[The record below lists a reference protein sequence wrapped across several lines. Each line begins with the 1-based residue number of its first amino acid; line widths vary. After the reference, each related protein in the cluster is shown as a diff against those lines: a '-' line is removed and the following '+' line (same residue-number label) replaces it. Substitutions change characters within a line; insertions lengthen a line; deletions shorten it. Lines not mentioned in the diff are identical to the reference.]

1 MRRVLVLAYY
11 FPPLG
16 GVGAQRT
23 VKFLKY
29 LAAFGYEATVVTG
42 PAETALDWAPYDV
55 ALERDVPKSAQVVRI
70 GTSAPPRG
78 PTAKRLGRVLGRSTA
93 FETWWRRE
101 AVAAAR
107 EVRSEA
113 DLIYAS
119 MSPFSTALA
128 AQDIASVA
136 RIPWVA
142 DLRDPWALDDW
153 AVYPTGLHR
162 RLDARRMRAA
172 LANAA
177 AIVMNTREAA
187 RALLRSFPELE
198 PSLVATIPNGWDRD
212 DFAGPAPSR
221 DDDAFR
227 IVYTGYS
234 HAAGGRRHRRLRAPW
249 RLLGGSTPGID
260 VLARS
265 HVPLEEALRRVRQ
278 PGRRIELHVAGPA
291 LLDAAGSLV
300 VDHGYLPH
308 GEAVALMRSADLL
321 YLAMHGLPHGVRT
334 ATVPGKTYEYLAAG
348 RPILAALPDG
358 DARDLLAGL
367 PNVRLCEPG
376 DVDCLARGVAA
387 ARAGELAGAPPAEL
401 VERFER
407 RELTRRLAEVFDRV
421 LARQEAPATRREV
434 APRT

>member
-78 PTAKRLGRVLGRSTA
+78 PTAKRLGRVLGRPTA

-212 DFAGPAPSR
+212 DFRLPERRR
-221 DDDAFR
+221 DGALR
-227 IVYTGYS
+227 IVFTGWS
-234 HAAGGRRHRRLRAPW
+234 HAETGRRHREQRTW
-249 RLLGGSTPGID
+249 RSLLGGATRGLDP
-260 VLARS
+260 LARS
-265 HVPLEEALRRVRQ
+265 HVPLIAALERLAELDPELVERA
-278 PGRRIELHVAGPA
+278 ELHVAGPA
-291 LLDAAGSLV
+291 RADLPADTPIAV
-300 VDHGYLPH
+300 TDHGYVAH
-308 GEAVALMRSADLL
+308 DRAVALMRSADVLFL
-321 YLAMHGLPHGVRT
+321 PMHGLAPGRR
-334 ATVPGKTYEYLAAG
+334 ARTVPAKTYEYLAAG
-348 RPILAALPDG
+348 RPMVAAVPEG
-358 DARDLLAGL
+358 DARDLLSRV
-367 PNVRLCEPG
+367 PNVWLCWPG
-376 DVDCLARGVAA
+376 DSVGI
-387 ARAGELAGAPPAEL
+387 AEAL
-401 VERFER
+401 RDALETGHQHSPVTPEVLESFER
-407 RELTRRLAEVFDRV
+407 RRLAGDLAAVFDRI
-421 LARQEAPATRREV
+421 LDSSAT
-434 APRT
+434 A